1 MKTLF
6 TFLLSGLVALSA
18 MAADVTGRITVSFT
32 GNRDYR
38 VLIDGRSYAASN
50 RIYLNDV
57 RPGRHTIEVYP
68 AQSNNRRRV
77 PPLYSASFTVRS
89 RYDMNIKVL
98 PNGRVQFD
106 EKRSGNGSYDRNG
119 RDWNDRDDRYG
130 RDRDDRDWRDQ
141 DNRDW
146 RDRDNNGSY
155 NDYSRAMSDVDFN
168 AFLQR
173 IRSQWFGNGKMN
185 TARDGINSN
194 YFTTHQVR
202 QVLQI
207 FSSES
212 DRLELAKLSY
222 RKLEDARN
230 FTQLYDLFS
239 RSGQD
244 ELDRYTR
251 DYRY

>member
-106 EKRSGNGSYDRNG
+106 EKRSGNGSYDRNH

-239 RSGQD
+239 RSGQE

>member
-38 VLIDGRSYAASN
+38 VEIDGRSYTANN

-68 AQSNNRRRV
+68 AHSNNRRKV
-77 PPLYSASFTVRS
+77 QPLYTGSFTVRPH
-89 RYDMNIKVL
+89 YDVNIKVL

-106 EKRSGNGSYDRNG
+106 EKRAGNGSYDRND

-130 RDRDDRDWRDQ
+130 RDRDDRDWRVQ

-155 NDYSRAMSDVDFN
+155 NDYSRAMSDADFN
-168 AFLQR
+168 TFLQR
-173 IRSQWFGNGKMN
+173 IRSQWFGKMN

-194 YFTTHQVR
+194 YFTTSQVR

-207 FSSES
+207 FSSEN

-222 RKLEDARN
+222 RKLVDARN

>member
-239 RSGQD
+239 RSGQE